1 MAEMTDNQF
10 YNLLLADIAMAAAI
24 QTAGGKFVA
33 PETYAPGVIRDT
45 WLGEN
50 TDEVLQR
57 RVLALANAGVASL
70 TGVDGPQLS
79 RAAEKYGVPVGGELG
94 EKISQ
99 YFESKR
105 QALLRYR
112 K

>member
-1 MAEMTDNQF
+1 MTNNQF
-10 YNLLLADIAMAAAI
+10 FNLLLADIAMAAAI
-24 QTAGGKFVA
+24 QTVGAKFSA
-33 PETYAPGVIRDT
+33 PAPYAPGGVRDS
-45 WLGEN
+45 WLGAN

-70 TGVDGPQLS
+70 TGVDGEQLT
-79 RAAEKYGVPVGGELG
+79 RAAEKYGVPIDAELG

-99 YFESKR
+99 YFTDKR

-112 K
+112 R